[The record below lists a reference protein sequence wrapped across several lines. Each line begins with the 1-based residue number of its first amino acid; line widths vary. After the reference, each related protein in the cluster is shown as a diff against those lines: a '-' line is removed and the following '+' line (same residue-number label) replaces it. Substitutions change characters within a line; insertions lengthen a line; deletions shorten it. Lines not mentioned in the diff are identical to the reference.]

1 MKVND
6 LRSLVVTKN
15 IKSIEE
21 VNKLKNDLIKILQNN

>member
-15 IKSIEE
+15 LKNLEE
-21 VNKLKNDLIKILQNN
+21 VNKMKKNDLIKMLQN